1 MEISFEPTNNG
12 MQRIYFAFC
21 EDKPE
26 PEDLWVRRALSS
38 PPMPPKRVT
47 EEERDGLRYTVLQWG
62 QCIIGEAMYD
72 IEKHAGIVQRIQ
84 DLCGEQITASGLDR
98 DERNRRI
105 SAVALEFHS
114 ETKILFEV
122 DERMEIVIDDKL
134 LLARMLEELT
144 VASG

>member
-72 IEKHAGIVQRIQ
+72 IEKHAGIVHRIQ
-84 DLCGEQITASGLDR
+84 ELCGEELTASALDR
-98 DERNRRI
+98 DARNQRI
-105 SAVALEFHS
+105 SGVALDFHS
-114 ETKILFEV
+114 ETKILIEEDGLMDILV
-122 DERMEIVIDDKL
+122 DDERLRES
-134 LLARMLEELT
+134 MLEELT